1 MASLFN
7 MFSMKFKGHFHFTLT
22 NIHKTSQMI
31 PHHSINGKNKQQRL
45 NENKQILNSP

>member
-1 MASLFN
+1 
-7 MFSMKFKGHFHFTLT
+7 
-22 NIHKTSQMI
+22 MI